1 MEGDERRVE
10 NERQPKITY
19 VKNLGFVR
27 YASSNICF
35 QFFNNITRIF
45 THFFIHIFK
54 KIKNCYLN
62 THTKRVLNTF

>member
-19 VKNLGFVR
+19 VKNLGSVW

-45 THFFIHIFK
+45 IHFFTHNFK

-62 THTKRVLNTF
+62 THTKRALNTF